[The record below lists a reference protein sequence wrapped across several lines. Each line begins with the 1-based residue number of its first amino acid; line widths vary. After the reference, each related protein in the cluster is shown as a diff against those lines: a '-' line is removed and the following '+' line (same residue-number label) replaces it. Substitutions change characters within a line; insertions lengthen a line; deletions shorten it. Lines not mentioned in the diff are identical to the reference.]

1 MLILQCINFLQPE
14 AVFVLSAKPESI
26 VRTYKKVPYSRG
38 GKALVSKNRMMHD
51 TVVRC
56 YHDGIIWY
64 NVLPLDEKDS
74 LTTVECAANI
84 GIQHSIQQHIA
95 FLLFLFD
102 LL

>member
-1 MLILQCINFLQPE
+1 M
-14 AVFVLSAKPESI
+14 
-26 VRTYKKVPYSRG
+26 
-38 GKALVSKNRMMHD
+38 SKNRMMHD

-84 GIQHSIQQHIA
+84 GIQLQPFNSTTHCVLDNF
-95 FLLFLFD
+95 FLTCCKFHRRTLD
-102 LL
+102 CQPP